1 MKGKK
6 KFILILSSIFIL
18 VIFGL
23 MSRLIDRRQGG
34 NIIKE
39 NSQVIGYGEKYFDRN
54 KIMEINI
61 EIDENELENM
71 FENAKDK
78 KYKTANVTIN
88 GDTYNNIGVRTKGN
102 SSLNAVVSNDESDR
116 YSLKIKFDKYED
128 NQTMEGLTQ
137 LNLNNCYSDPS
148 YMREFIAYSIF
159 EDMGLKTPEFAY
171 TKVSINGEYRGLYLA
186 VESVLEPFIENN
198 FEDSTGDL
206 YKSTGTNGGTLTYN
220 GDDIEKYEDLE
231 LKSDEEADSQKL
243 INMISALN
251 SGENIEEY
259 LDVDTALKYIAINT
273 AILNLDSYQGN
284 FAHNYYLY
292 EQDGKFTIIPW
303 DLNMAFGGFEQGNS
317 NKDDLIDINSPTM
330 VSLEQRPLV
339 NTLLSNE
346 EYKAKYYG
354 YLEEI
359 VNKYLDSDYLENMTS
374 EIYDLIST
382 YVKEDPTAF
391 YTFEEF
397 ETNIKTSIEDTQQ
410 NMGKG
415 MQPPEGMEMQNQGGM
430 EGMQPPERME
440 MPNKDGMEGM
450 QLPEGMEIPNQG
462 DMEGMQLPEGMEKP
476 SEDNEMNGNIGK
488 EKTLPGILE
497 LAEEMS
503 ESIKNQ
509 LSK

>member
-1 MKGKK
+1 MKDKK
-6 KFILILSSIFIL
+6 KFILILSSMLIL
-18 VIFGL
+18 VIFAL
-23 MSRLIDRRQGG
+23 MGKFT
-34 NIIKE
+34 NISQEKSAIE
-39 NSQVIGYGEKYFDRN
+39 DNSQAIGYGEKYFNRD
-54 KIMEINI
+54 KIMDINI
-61 EIDENELENM
+61 EIDESKLENM
-71 FENAKDK
+71 FDNAKDK
-78 KYKTANVTIN
+78 KYESANITVN
-88 GDTYNNIGVRTKGN
+88 GDSYNNVAVRTKGN
-102 SSLNAVVSNDESDR
+102 SSLNAVVNDDDSDR

-137 LNLNNCYSDPS
+137 LNINNGYSDPS

-171 TKVSINGEYRGLYLA
+171 AKVSINGEYQGLYLA
-186 VESVLEPFIENN
+186 VESILEPFIENN

-206 YKSTGTNGGTLTYN
+206 YKSTGKNGGTLTYN
-220 GDDIEKYEDLE
+220 GDDMEKYEDLE
-231 LKSDEEADSQKL
+231 LKSDKDADDKKL
-243 INMISALN
+243 IDMIAALN
-251 SGENIEEY
+251 SGENIEDY
-259 LDVDTALKYIAINT
+259 LDIDTALKYIAINT
-273 AILNLDSYQGN
+273 AILNLDSYQGT

-292 EQDGKFTIIPW
+292 EEDGKFTIIPW

-317 NKDDLIDINSPTM
+317 NGDELIDIDSPTT

-339 NTLLSNE
+339 NTLLSND

-374 EIYDLIST
+374 EIYDLISK

-415 MQPPEGMEMQNQGGM
+415 MQGQ
-430 EGMQPPERME
+430 
-440 MPNKDGMEGM
+440 
-450 QLPEGMEIPNQG
+450 EGMEIPNQEG
-462 DMEGMQLPEGMEKP
+462 MEGKQPPEGMERPNKDEMGEMQSPEGMEKP
-476 SEDNEMNGNIGK
+476 TGDNEMKRNIGK

-497 LAEEMS
+497 LADQIS